1 MIGWLGD
8 GGVYD
13 AMFAVVMTVSALGF
27 FCDRLYLMLMHRVL
41 AMARMTDDA
50 RRAPAGV
57 GRRSTACAGSAAGSR
72 AALPLILIL
81 AAWEGVRPQRRVSAR
96 FCCRRFRSCWSACGT
111 TRRRAIWRSI
121 WRRRSTA
128 SAVGFAISAVLG
140 VVLGILIARSRATRW
155 FFDPIISVAFP
166 MPKIAFLPV
175 FMLWFGLYDASKITM
190 IVFSA
195 IFPVV
200 TATVTSTS
208 GVEKELLWSARSLG
222 ASERRL
228 LWEIILPAALPQI
241 LTGLQVALPV
251 SMIVA
256 VVTEILMGGAGIGGA
271 MIQASRFADLPG
283 VFAGIIE
290 IALAGYCFVKGISWS
305 PPPFACGT
313 RKRASRARF
322 ESVQALGGRQE
333 GQARDQH
340 DAQSNGQAQRLR
352 LDLLT
357 D

>member
-1 MIGWLGD
+1 M
-8 GGVYD
+8 
-13 AMFAVVMTVSALGF
+13 S
-27 FCDRLYLMLMHRVL
+27 
-41 AMARMTDDA
+41 DDA
-50 RRAPAGV
+50 V
-57 GRRSTACAGSAAGSR
+57 GPPTGLGTAVETLRGLGRGIKSGMT
-72 AALPLILIL
+72 LILIL
-81 AAWEGVRPQRRVSAR
+81 AAWEGFARSGAVSAFLLPPLSVVLER
-96 FCCRRFRSCWSACGT
+96 VWDDAVSGDL
-111 TRRRAIWRSI
+111 AINLGQTLYRV
-121 WRRRSTA
+121 
-128 SAVGFAISAVLG
+128 AVGFAISAVLG

-200 TATVTSTS
+200 IATVASTG

-241 LTGLQVALPV
+241 LTGLQVALPT

-256 VVTEILMGGAGIGGA
+256 IVTEVLMGGAGIGGA
-271 MIQASRFADLPG
+271 MIQASRFADSPG

-290 IALAGYCFVKGISWS
+290 IAVAGYCFVKGISWL
-305 PPPFACGT
+305 
-313 RKRASRARF
+313 RRRLLVWHQEAS
-322 ESVQALGGRQE
+322 EPSTV
-333 GQARDQH
+333 
-340 DAQSNGQAQRLR
+340 
-352 LDLLT
+352 
-357 D
+357 